1 MSGLLLG
8 FSGKMASGKSTT
20 AKNILANIENT
31 VSTANKEN
39 IASTENTENAENT
52 ASSEGSFK
60 VISFADELRKE
71 VSLLLSH
78 AREVNSP
85 SKYAQ
90 HEIFA
95 QVDKRIAKKL
105 YNFILSDQRNIRRTV
120 MQVWGT
126 DVRRANNENYWV
138 EKAMDKALLLNSQG
152 INVGIDDVRFENEAA
167 AILEND
173 GILIR
178 LDISPVEQHR
188 RLEEIR
194 NKQID
199 KSTLRHSSEM
209 ALDNFPLFSLR
220 VDNSDSVKAEEEI
233 FNKVVEEFLTS
244 SMK

>member
-20 AKNILANIENT
+20 AHNILAE
-31 VSTANKEN
+31 
-39 IASTENTENAENT
+39 IAQAEN
-52 ASSEGSFK
+52 SFKGSDIQKDGSDKSKEDLDKQFK

-78 AREVNSP
+78 ATEVS
-85 SKYAQ
+85 SAGKYAQ

-126 DVRRANNENYWV
+126 DVRRASNENYWV
-138 EKAMDKALLLNSQG
+138 EKAIGKAVLLNSQG
-152 INVGIDDVRFENEAA
+152 INVALDDVRFKNEAV

-173 GILIR
+173 GLLVR
-178 LDISPVEQHR
+178 LDISPKEQYR
-188 RLEEIR
+188 RLQEIR
-194 NKQID
+194 HKQVEET
-199 KSTLRHSSEM
+199 TLRHESETS
-209 ALDNFPLFSLR
+209 LDDYPYFSLR
-220 VDNSDSVKAEEEI
+220 VDNTDNKKAEEEI
-233 FNKVVEEFLTS
+233 VNYISYKSGNVIFA
-244 SMK
+244 

>member
-52 ASSEGSFK
+52 ASNEGSFK

-209 ALDNFPLFSLR
+209 ALDNFPFFSLR
-220 VDNSDSVKAEEEI
+220 VDNSDSAKAEEEI
-233 FNKVVEEFLTS
+233 FNYLMYKAPALI
-244 SMK
+244 